1 VCQFGAGAASKQT
14 HTSARE
20 RANART
26 RERANARTRER
37 ANARTRERANARPLL
52 ANRARKKTR
61 ARANAPRRLSPHA
74 AAAAALT
81 FVQNKIGSFVGSPWL
96 SAIQWNV

>member
-1 VCQFGAGAASKQT
+1 
-14 HTSARE
+14 
-20 RANART
+20 
-26 RERANARTRER
+26 
-37 ANARTRERANARPLL
+37 LL